1 MEKICDELL
10 AITFAECSHGSLLK
24 KDSLASNLL
33 GSLWNI
39 CSSKRNS
46 ETKKVQLT
54 PKLIYIKGQA
64 DIKFQVLS
72 KSLLQIQCI
81 YDSGWFFLIILPGDN
96 SFCEQLILTET

>member
-1 MEKICDELL
+1 MELL
-10 AITFAECSHGSLLK
+10 AITFVECSHGSLLK

-33 GSLWNI
+33 GSSWNI
-39 CSSKRNS
+39 CFSKRNP
-46 ETKKVQLT
+46 ETKKIQLT

-64 DIKFQVLS
+64 DIASPFQVLS

-81 YDSGWFFLIILPGDN
+81 YDSGWFFLIILPSDN